1 MAQGLLS
8 VPVFMLVLIGVPPED
23 TIASLLVGY
32 LDLFEEY
39 SCALGFLVER
49 QDVGQEFNAA
59 SIARGI
65 CAARW
70 HKRARFRP
78 RTPRS
83 TFRRS
88 TVASRLRLRN

>member
-49 QDVGQEFNAA
+49 QDVGQEFDAA
-59 SIARGI
+59 SIACGILRGKMAEKGLDS
-65 CAARW
+65 CKLTKKHHECR
-70 HKRARFRP
+70 
-78 RTPRS
+78 
-83 TFRRS
+83 
-88 TVASRLRLRN
+88 